1 MSSIRPDLGRRLEF
15 ELSTSES
22 SFLLNLGLIIDV
34 VVVSEVFLVV
44 EELVIVFLFLFIFE
58 GFDRLCAVSS
68 SYAVLAALLWL
79 VLPMLYLLFFFI
91 F

>member
-1 MSSIRPDLGRRLEF
+1 
-15 ELSTSES
+15 
-22 SFLLNLGLIIDV
+22 
-34 VVVSEVFLVV
+34 
-44 EELVIVFLFLFIFE
+44 
-58 GFDRLCAVSS
+58 LCAVSS

>member
-1 MSSIRPDLGRRLEF
+1 
-15 ELSTSES
+15 
-22 SFLLNLGLIIDV
+22 
-34 VVVSEVFLVV
+34 VSEVFLVV